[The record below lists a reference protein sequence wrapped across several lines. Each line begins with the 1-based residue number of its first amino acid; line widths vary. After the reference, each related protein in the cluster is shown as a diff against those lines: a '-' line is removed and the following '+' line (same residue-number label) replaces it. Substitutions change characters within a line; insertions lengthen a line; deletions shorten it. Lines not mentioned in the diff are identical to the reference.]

1 MICLEEIEILNDEVF
16 LRIFTMNS
24 TAVNFS
30 DVTGGFP
37 ELPDFATMYVWFT
50 YNVALLSS
58 FVEGLLSDSFFQ
70 NFLYIWTAFWLLYIQ
85 NWVNKAMKNYL
96 KGDERK
102 KELKRKERNFQ
113 SLFAEIRLMRLSA
126 AGLHEQIARAKVDIS
141 SPLEY
146 ISDSL
151 YEIAD
156 RLERYPEDTTE
167 DVAEE
172 EPSEE
177 FSSDPDEGEETF
189 IPKDG
194 TAYYMSPQARKRL
207 KNPDC
212 GWVCKYTTKTLN
224 EGEECPKPAVYIH
237 ECGDGEVRHYCQQHY
252 YNLSRRGGFETIY
265 KKADCKTIPKQILRR
280 LV

>member
-1 MICLEEIEILNDEVF
+1 M
-16 LRIFTMNS
+16 TS

-30 DVTGGFP
+30 DVEGGFS
-37 ELPDFATMYVWFT
+37 ELLDFATLYVWFT

-96 KGDERK
+96 KGSEKTARED
-102 KELKRKERNFQ
+102 RKERRAQILLREFQ
-113 SLFAEIRLMRLSA
+113 LMRHEMTRVHDQLSS
-126 AGLHEQIARAKVDIS
+126 LKVDVS

-156 RLERYPEDTTE
+156 RLEERSSDDITE

-189 IPKDG
+189 TPKDG
-194 TAYYMSPQARKRL
+194 TAYYMSPQVRKRL

-212 GWVCKYTTKTLN
+212 DWVCKYTTKTLN
-224 EGEECPKPAVYIH
+224 EGEECSKSAVYLH
-237 ECGDGEVRHYCQQHY
+237 ECGDGEIRLYCQQHY

-265 KKADCKTIPKQILRR
+265 KKADCKSIPNQILRG